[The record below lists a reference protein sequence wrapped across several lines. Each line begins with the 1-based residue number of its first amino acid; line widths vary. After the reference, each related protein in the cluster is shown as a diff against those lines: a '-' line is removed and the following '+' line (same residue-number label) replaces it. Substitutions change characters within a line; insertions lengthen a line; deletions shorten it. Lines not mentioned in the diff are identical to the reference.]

1 MSTVS
6 FRNWFSA
13 GLLLAVLTAACL
25 FRLWQGEKQVRLH
38 NEHFLHAIEQKAWA
52 NAGAFMD
59 EQYRDQW
66 GQDRTLVL
74 ARLREV
80 LPYMRNLQ
88 IRSKELAIVVRGN
101 DGTWRGRI
109 TLEAEPDEISALIKE
124 RVNAL
129 DESPFEL
136 QWRKVSGSPWD
147 WKLIRVTNAELEL
160 PDDG

>member
-1 MSTVS
+1 
-6 FRNWFSA
+6 
-13 GLLLAVLTAACL
+13 VLTAACL

-38 NEHFLHAIEQKAWA
+38 IEHFLHAIEQKAWA
-52 NAGAFMD
+52 KAGAFMD

-88 IRSKELAIVVRGN
+88 IRSEELAIVVRGN

>member
-52 NAGAFMD
+52 KAGAFMD

-80 LPYMRNLQ
+80 LPYMR
-88 IRSKELAIVVRGN
+88 
-101 DGTWRGRI
+101 
-109 TLEAEPDEISALIKE
+109 
-124 RVNAL
+124 
-129 DESPFEL
+129 
-136 QWRKVSGSPWD
+136 
-147 WKLIRVTNAELEL
+147 
-160 PDDG
+160 